1 MKNLFNKLV
10 DKKKLLYLILIFV
23 LFYFSSLFQ
32 YIPIIL
38 LKINIKTMSNECAI
52 LLNLFSNL
60 CILIILF
67 IIYRKSLKKD
77 FKKFTKN
84 LYENLDTAIKYYLLG
99 MLGMIITNLFINVV
113 LNGAGADNEKIV
125 QGMISTMPY
134 LMILIAGITAPIIEE
149 IVFRKTYLD
158 AFKNKYLYLFLSS
171 FIFGMMHIIS
181 SLDNA
186 PTITDI
192 LYFIPYSCLGLS
204 FAYMDY
210 KQKNVFPSICMHIFH
225 NTLLII
231 LSIIG

>member
-1 MKNLFNKLV
+1 MKNFFNKTM
-10 DKKKLLYLILIFV
+10 DKKKALHLILIFI

-60 CILIILF
+60 CMLTILF
-67 IIYRKSLKKD
+67 IIYRKALKKD
-77 FKKFTKN
+77 FKNFTKN
-84 LYENLDTAIKYYLLG
+84 LYENLDIAIKYYLLG
-99 MLGMIITNLFINVV
+99 VLGMVITNLFINIV
-113 LNGAGADNEKIV
+113 LQGGGSNNEKIV
-125 QGMISTMPY
+125 QNMIGTMPY
-134 LMILIAGITAPIIEE
+134 LMILIAGIIAPIIEE

-158 AFKNKYLYLFLSS
+158 ACKNKYLYLFLSS
-171 FIFGMMHIIS
+171 FIFGIMHILTS
-181 SLDNA
+181 DTT
-186 PTITDI
+186 PTIIDI

-210 KQKNVFPSICMHIFH
+210 KQKNIFPSICMHILH

-231 LSIIG
+231 LSIIS